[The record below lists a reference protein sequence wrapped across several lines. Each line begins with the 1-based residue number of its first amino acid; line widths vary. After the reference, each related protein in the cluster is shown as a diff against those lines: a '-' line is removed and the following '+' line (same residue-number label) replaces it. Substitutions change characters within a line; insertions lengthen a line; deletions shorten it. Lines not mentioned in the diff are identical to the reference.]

1 MQILSSL
8 QQLKTVKILMKYG
21 SVFVKGLGGTLWMSA
36 VTVFFGTILGILIA
50 LMRMGKIKVLS
61 RIASAFV
68 EVIRGLPAL
77 MQLYFFWLLF
87 PELMPFEVSDTFCI
101 IVAFIVNASAYISE
115 IIRAGIQA
123 VDKGQWEA
131 ARSLGMSESNMYK
144 RIVLP
149 QAIKNILP
157 ALCNEFI
164 STIKGT
170 SLASVFFINELTTGY
185 KTVASATFLA
195 LQSLCISG
203 VIYLILNITLSKLV
217 AVFERRLKQSDR

>member
-1 MQILSSL
+1 
-8 QQLKTVKILMKYG
+8 
-21 SVFVKGLGGTLWMSA
+21 MSKSRA
-36 VTVFFGTILGILIA
+36 LRGISD
-50 LMRMGKIKVLS
+50 VY
-61 RIASAFV
+61 V
-68 EVIRGLPAL
+68 EVICGIPAL
-77 MQLYFFWLLF
+77 VQLYFFWLLF
-87 PELMPFEVSDTFCI
+87 PRLFPFEISDTASI

-123 VDKGQWEA
+123 VDRGQAEA
-131 ARSLGMSESNMYK
+131 ARSLGLSEKNVFLK
-144 RIVLP
+144 IILP

-195 LQSLCISG
+195 LESLCIAG
-203 VIYLILNITLSKLV
+203 VIYLIMNVTLSKLV
-217 AVFERRLKQSDR
+217 ALLERRLKASDR

>member
-1 MQILSSL
+1 MQNVI
-8 QQLKTVKILMKYG
+8 KIWAKYSG
-21 SVFVKGLGGTLWMSA
+21 VFIKGIGGTLWMSA
-36 VTVFFGTILGILIA
+36 VTVAAGTFFGILVA
-50 LMRMGKIKVLS
+50 LMRMGKSKVLRGIS
-61 RIASAFV
+61 EVYV
-68 EVIRGLPAL
+68 EVIRGIPAL
-77 MQLYFFWLLF
+77 VQLYFFWLLF
-87 PELMPFEVSDTFCI
+87 PKLFPFEITDTTSI

-123 VDKGQWEA
+123 VDKGQGEA
-131 ARSLGMSESNMYK
+131 ARSLGLSEKNVFLK
-144 RIVLP
+144 IILP

-195 LQSLCISG
+195 LESLCIAG
-203 VIYLILNITLSKLV
+203 VIYLILNVTLSKLV
-217 AVFERRLKQSDR
+217 ALLERRLKESDR

>member
-1 MQILSSL
+1 MQIIATLE
-8 QQLKTVKILMKYG
+8 QLKIVKILMKYG

-87 PELMPFEVSDTFCI
+87 PKLMPFEVSDTFSI

-131 ARSLGMSESNMYK
+131 ARSLGMSEGNMYR
-144 RIVLP
+144 RIILP

-195 LQSLCISG
+195 LESLCISG
-203 VIYLILNITLSKLV
+203 IIYLILNVTLSKLV

>member
-1 MQILSSL
+1 MDKII
-8 QQLKTVKILMKYG
+8 KILNKYG
-21 SVFVKGLGGTLWMSA
+21 SVFIEGLGGTLWMSA
-36 VTVFFGTILGILIA
+36 LTVAVGTVLGILIA
-50 LMRMGKIKVLS
+50 LMRMGKVRPL
-61 RIASAFV
+61 RLIADAYV
-68 EVIRGLPAL
+68 EVIRGVPAL

-87 PELMPFEVSDTFCI
+87 PKMMPFEVSDLFSI

-123 VDKGQWEA
+123 VDQGQWEA
-131 ARSLGMSESNMYK
+131 ARSLGLSERNVFMK
-144 RIVLP
+144 IILP

-170 SLASVFFINELTTGY
+170 SLASVFFISELTTSY
-185 KTVASATFLA
+185 KTVASATFLS

-203 VIYLILNITLSKLV
+203 VIYLVLNVTLSKLV

>member
-1 MQILSSL
+1 MI
-8 QQLKTVKILMKYG
+8 KIIKILNRYG
-21 SVFVKGLGGTLWMSA
+21 SVFIQGLGGTLWMSA
-36 VTVFFGTILGILIA
+36 VTVIAGTILGILIA
-50 LMRMGKIKVLS
+50 LMRMGKIKVF
-61 RIASAFV
+61 RWIADLYV
-68 EVIRGLPAL
+68 EIIRGVPAL

-87 PELMPFEVSDTFCI
+87 PKLMPFEVSDTFTI
-101 IVAFIVNASAYISE
+101 IVAFIINASAYISE

-131 ARSLGMSESNMYK
+131 ARSLGLSDRNTFMK
-144 RIVLP
+144 IILP

-195 LQSLCISG
+195 LESLSISG
-203 VIYLILNITLSKLV
+203 VIYLVLNVTLSKLV
-217 AVFERRLKQSDR
+217 SLFERRLKQSDR

>member
-1 MQILSSL
+1 MDKII
-8 QQLKTVKILMKYG
+8 KILNKYG
-21 SVFVKGLGGTLWMSA
+21 SVFIEGLGGTLWMSA
-36 VTVFFGTILGILIA
+36 LTVAVGTVLGILIA
-50 LMRMGKIKVLS
+50 LMRMGKVRPL
-61 RIASAFV
+61 RLIADAYV
-68 EVIRGLPAL
+68 EVIRGVPAL

-87 PELMPFEVSDTFCI
+87 PKMMPFEVSDLFSI

-123 VDKGQWEA
+123 VDQGQWEA
-131 ARSLGMSESNMYK
+131 ARSLGLSERNVFMK
-144 RIVLP
+144 IILP

-170 SLASVFFINELTTGY
+170 SLASVFFISELTTSY
-185 KTVASATFLA
+185 KTVASATFLS
-195 LQSLCISG
+195 LHSLCISG
-203 VIYLILNITLSKLV
+203 VIYLVLNVTLSKLV

>member
-1 MQILSSL
+1 MSNII
-8 QQLKTVKILMKYG
+8 KILNKYG

-36 VTVFFGTILGILIA
+36 VTVLFGTVFGILIA
-50 LMRMGKIKVLS
+50 LMRMSKVKAL
-61 RIASAFV
+61 RTIANFFV
-68 EVIRGLPAL
+68 EIIRGLPAL
-77 MQLYFFWLLF
+77 MQLYFFWLVF
-87 PELMPFEVSDTFCI
+87 PKLLPFEISDTVSI
-101 IVAFIVNASAYISE
+101 MVAFIVNASAYISE

-131 ARSLGMSESNMYK
+131 ARSLGLSEQNMYRK
-144 RIVLP
+144 IVLP

-185 KTVASATFLA
+185 KTVAAATFLSVE
-195 LQSLCISG
+195 SLCISG
-203 VIYLILNITLSKLV
+203 VIYLVLNVTLSKLV
-217 AVFERRLKQSDR
+217 ALFERRLKQSDR

>member
-1 MQILSSL
+1 MENIL
-8 QQLKTVKILMKYG
+8 KILNKYG
-21 SVFVKGLGGTLWMSA
+21 LVFVKGLGGTLWMSI

-50 LMRMGKIKVLS
+50 LMRMGKVRTL
-61 RIASAFV
+61 RIIADFFV
-68 EVIRGLPAL
+68 EVIRGIPAL
-77 MQLYFFWLLF
+77 MQLYFFWLVF
-87 PELMPFEVSDTFCI
+87 PKLIPFEVSDTFSI

-131 ARSLGMSESNMYK
+131 ARSLGLSEKNMYRK
-144 RIVLP
+144 IILP

-195 LQSLCISG
+195 LESLCISG
-203 VIYLILNITLSKLV
+203 VIYLILNVCLSKLV
-217 AVFERRLKQSDR
+217 AIFERRLKQSER

>member
-1 MQILSSL
+1 MEDII
-8 QQLKTVKILMKYG
+8 KILDKYG
-21 SVFVKGLGGTLWMSA
+21 LVFVKGLGGTLWMSF
-36 VTVFFGTILGILIA
+36 VTVAFGTVLGILIA
-50 LMRMGKIKVLS
+50 LMRMGKVKILRAV
-61 RIASAFV
+61 ADAFV
-68 EVIRGLPAL
+68 EIIRGIPAL
-77 MQLYFFWLLF
+77 MQLYFFWLVF
-87 PELMPFEVSDTFCI
+87 PKLVPFEVSDTFSI
-101 IVAFIVNASAYISE
+101 VVAFIINASAYISE

-131 ARSLGMSESNMYK
+131 ARSLGLSERNMYMK
-144 RIVLP
+144 IILP

-195 LQSLCISG
+195 LESLCISG
-203 VIYLILNITLSKLV
+203 VIYLVLNVSLSKLV
-217 AVFERRLKQSDR
+217 ALFERRLKQSDR